1 MQYVKWLQQ
10 IIFQKN
16 FWNIILLIGFFPSY
30 LYIIKAN
37 QLLFSSFG
45 IIGFLI
51 LVAYLVF
58 LYRYRIRSYQ
68 IPLHFILAS
77 ILFMRV
83 IKGDT
88 VPIAAIVIV
97 LGLGLFF
104 VQDIISHKEYRSS
117 EFMRQII
124 ISGSIFVSF
133 STYAFL
139 FGSIFIGTTSP
150 IILSIIAFISTLNIS
165 LYILWMYGVDRE
177 FYRIMSFILSL
188 VIVELFIGLRV
199 LPLTHLTQSIILT
212 TFLIFSLSI
221 FRDIY
226 LRVLNTKKIIARTV
240 LISIL
245 LGLLVFT
252 SLV

>member
-16 FWNIILLIGFFPSY
+16 FWNIVLLIGFFPSY

-37 QLLFSSFG
+37 QSVFSSFG

-51 LVAYLVF
+51 LIAYLIF
-58 LYRYRIRSYQ
+58 LYRYKIRSYQ
-68 IPLHFILAS
+68 IPLHFIIAS
-77 ILFMRV
+77 ILFMQV

-88 VPIAAIVIV
+88 IPVIVIV
-97 LGLGLFF
+97 FALGGGLFF
-104 VQDIISHKEYRSS
+104 VQDIISHKEYKSS
-117 EFMRQII
+117 ELMRQII

-139 FGSIFIGTTSP
+139 FGSIFIGSISP
-150 IILSIIAFISTLNIS
+150 IILSIIAFISTFNIT
-165 LYILWMYGVDRE
+165 LYILWMYSIHKE
-177 FYRIMSFILSL
+177 FYRIIAFILSIG
-188 VIVELFIGLRV
+188 IVQLFIGLRV

-212 TFLIFSLSI
+212 TFLIFSLSL
-221 FRDIY
+221 FRDAY
-226 LRVLNTKKIIARTV
+226 FRTLTMKNIIIRTV
-240 LISIL
+240 FIVIL

>member
-1 MQYVKWLQQ
+1 MQHVKWLQQ

-37 QLLFSSFG
+37 QGLFSLFG
-45 IIGFLI
+45 IIGLLI
-51 LVAYLVF
+51 LVAYLIF
-58 LYRYRIRSYQ
+58 LYRYKIRSYQ

-77 ILFMRV
+77 ILFMQV

-104 VQDIISHKEYRSS
+104 VQDIISHKEYRHS

-139 FGSIFIGTTSP
+139 FGSIFIGTISP
-150 IILSIIAFISTLNIS
+150 IILSIIALISTLNIT
-165 LYILWMYGVDRE
+165 LYILWMYGVAYE
-177 FYRIMSFILSL
+177 FYRIISIMLSI

-221 FRDIY
+221 FRDMY
-226 LRVLNTKKIIARTV
+226 LNTLNTKKILARIV

-252 SLV
+252 SLI

>member
-16 FWNIILLIGFFPSY
+16 FWNIILLIGFFPAY
-30 LYIIKAN
+30 LYTIQKI
-37 QLLFSSFG
+37 QPLLSSFG
-45 IIGFLI
+45 ILGLCV
-51 LVAYLVF
+51 LAAYLVF
-58 LYRYRIRSYQ
+58 LYRYRIRAYQ

-77 ILFMRV
+77 ILFMQV

-88 VPIAAIVIV
+88 VPIAVIVIA
-97 LGLGLFF
+97 LGIGLFF
-104 VQDIISHKEYRSS
+104 VQDIISHKEYRNS
-117 EFMRQII
+117 EFMRQVI

-139 FGSIFIGTTSP
+139 FGSIFIGTISP
-150 IILSIIAFISTLNIS
+150 ILLSIIAFISTLNIS
-165 LYILWMYGVDRE
+165 LYILWMYGVNRQ
-177 FYRIMSFILSL
+177 FYRIMSLILSII
-188 VIVELFIGLRV
+188 IVELFIGIRV

-221 FRDIY
+221 FRDLY
-226 LRVLNTKKIIARTV
+226 LRTLNTKKILARIV

>member
-16 FWNIILLIGFFPSY
+16 FWNIVLLLIFFPSY
-30 LYIIKAN
+30 LYTIKSN
-37 QLLFSSFG
+37 QSLFSSFG
-45 IIGFLI
+45 IMGFVV

-58 LYRYRIRSYQ
+58 LYRYKIRSYQ
-68 IPLHFILAS
+68 IPLHFIIAS
-77 ILFMRV
+77 ILFMQV

-88 VPIAAIVIV
+88 IPVILIVFA
-97 LGLGLFF
+97 LGGGLFF
-104 VQDIISHKEYRSS
+104 VQDIISHKEYKSS
-117 EFMRQII
+117 ELMRQII

-139 FGSIFIGTTSP
+139 FGSIFIGSISP
-150 IILSIIAFISTLNIS
+150 IILSIIAFISTFNIT
-165 LYILWMYGVDRE
+165 LYILWMYSIHRE
-177 FYRIMSFILSL
+177 FYRIISFILSIG
-188 VIVELFIGLRV
+188 IVQLFIGLRV

-212 TFLIFSLSI
+212 TFLIFSLSL
-221 FRDIY
+221 FRDAYFRTLSIK
-226 LRVLNTKKIIARTV
+226 NIITRTV
-240 LISIL
+240 FILIL